1 MDKTIGVVEVSF
13 SAKIDLAKVSKKRL
27 CKLGS
32 LLSGKLMPEG
42 DKKELLSIL
51 STEIGDPRRITNS
64 LITKVLNDEGYEI
77 GISTVE
83 RHRLELC
90 CCFRGGR

>member
-1 MDKTIGVVEVSF
+1 MSLSEKIN
-13 SAKIDLAKVSKKRL
+13 SAKVAKNRL

-32 LLSGKLMPEG
+32 LLSGKLMSEA

-51 STEIGDPRRITNS
+51 SVEINDPGRVTNS
-64 LITKVLNDEGYEI
+64 LITKVLNDEGYEM

-83 RHRLELC
+83 RHRLGLC
-90 CCFRGGR
+90 CCFRGKK